1 LQALSLAPLVITTE
15 RRPLQP
21 DELADARRALEALL
35 PTPSPRARLMRWLW
49 LGTLALIPVAYGA
62 TSGSL
67 VIFLTLLLLEIAFI
81 LFMVWWTG
89 RQDREYA
96 ALHAALVQ
104 QLEQGPHSVTTVE
117 HGEFVELAA
126 YGMKLWLVQ
135 ADFSTV
141 LQLTDRGLSSGGPF
155 PCDRFQLI
163 TLELATPLPLG
174 RAQATG
180 LSLRRHLG
188 QPVAPLAQIEPG
200 DFERMRHLVPAE
212 GELGHGRLQTMLELA
227 KRPST

>member
-1 LQALSLAPLVITTE
+1 MITTE

-21 DELADARRALEALL
+21 DELADARAALERLL

-49 LGTLALIPVAYGA
+49 LGALALIPVAYGA

-67 VIFLTLLLLEIAFI
+67 VTFLTLLLLEIAFI

-89 RQDREYA
+89 RSDREYE
-96 ALHAALVQ
+96 ALHAALTQ
-104 QLEQGPHSVTTVE
+104 QLEQGPHTVTTIE

-141 LQLTDRGLSSGGPF
+141 LQLSDRGLTAGGPF
-155 PCDRFQLI
+155 PCDHFQLI
-163 TLELATPLPLG
+163 TLELSSPVPVNRG
-174 RAQATG
+174 HVDG
-180 LSLRRHLG
+180 LRLRRQLG
-188 QPVAPLAQIEPG
+188 QPVAPLAQIEPR
-200 DFERMRHLVPAE
+200 DFERIRHLVPTE
-212 GELGHGRLQTMLELA
+212 GEMGHGRLQTMLELA
-227 KRPST
+227 KRQSA